1 MAKATIIPVET
12 PGELYCHLQG
22 HEPQP
27 CYIEVDLEGGTIS
40 ATYDPEIG
48 GGVPKSVWTGYIRRF
63 RIPPLTA
70 EVANATMEKI
80 KPLVETML
88 DHWDEEWD
96 GSDWRAHLLPEGL
109 RAQEQISELLEEDTN
124 YWLPEDVVFP
134 LDEVDWFPYVKDE
147 VTADSTN
154 EQLEELA
161 HRTVADLEMGV
172 PSGVLPDEAH
182 EDILER
188 LLSYRDELR
197 EELRE
202 EEDSE

>member
-12 PGELYCHLQG
+12 PGELYCHIQG
-22 HEPQP
+22 HQPQP
-27 CYIEVDLEGGTIS
+27 CYIEVDLERGTIS

-48 GGVPKSVWTGYIRRF
+48 GGVPKSVWNGYVRRF

-96 GSDWRAHLLPEGL
+96 GGDWRASLLPEGL
-109 RAQEQISELLEEDTN
+109 RAQEKISELVEDPGR
-124 YWLPEDVVFP
+124 WFPEDEVFP
-134 LDEVDWFPYVKDE
+134 LDEGDWFPYVQDE
-147 VTADSTN
+147 VDTDTTD

-161 HRTVADLEMGV
+161 RETVADLEKGV
-172 PSGVLPDEAH
+172 PSGVLPDEAY

-188 LLSYRDELR
+188 LTSYRDELR
-197 EELRE
+197 EELQE
-202 EEDSE
+202 DDSE

>member
-12 PGELYCHLQG
+12 PGELYCHIQG
-22 HEPQP
+22 HQPQP
-27 CYIEVDLEGGTIS
+27 CYIEVDLERGTIS

-48 GGVPKSVWTGYIRRF
+48 GAIPKSVWAGYVRRF

-70 EVANATMEKI
+70 DVANATMEKI

-96 GSDWRAHLLPEGL
+96 GNDWRAYLLPEGF
-109 RAQEQISELLEEDTN
+109 RAQETISELVEDPGR
-124 YWLPEDVVFP
+124 WFPEDEVYP
-134 LDEVDWFPYVKDE
+134 LDEGDWFPYVQDE
-147 VTADSTN
+147 VNTDTTD

-161 HRTVADLEMGV
+161 RETVADLEKGV
-172 PSGVLPDEAH
+172 PSGVLPDEAY

-188 LLSYRDELR
+188 LTSYR

-202 EEDSE
+202 ELQEEDSE

>member
-22 HEPQP
+22 HQPQP
-27 CYIEVDLEGGTIS
+27 CYIEVDLEEGTIS

-172 PSGVLPDEAH
+172 PSGVLPDDAY

-188 LLSYRDELR
+188 LLDYRDELK
-197 EELRE
+197 E
-202 EEDSE
+202 EEEEEAAE

>member
-48 GGVPKSVWTGYIRRF
+48 GGVPKSVWTGHVRRF

-70 EVANATMEKI
+70 DVANATMEKI

-96 GSDWRAHLLPEGL
+96 GGDWRAYLLPEGL
-109 RAQEQISELLEEDTN
+109 RAQEQISELLEEDIN

-161 HRTVADLEMGV
+161 RRTVADLEMGV
-172 PSGVLPDEAH
+172 PSGVLPDEAYD
-182 EDILER
+182 DILER

-197 EELRE
+197 EELQ
-202 EEDSE
+202 EDDAE

>member
-1 MAKATIIPVET
+1 MAKATILPVET

-197 EELRE
+197 EELQ
-202 EEDSE
+202 EDDAE

>member
-172 PSGVLPDEAH
+172 PSGVLPDDAY

-188 LLSYRDELR
+188 LLDYRDELK
-197 EELRE
+197 E
-202 EEDSE
+202 EEEEEAAE

>member
-22 HEPQP
+22 HQPQP
-27 CYIEVDLEGGTIS
+27 CYIEVDLEEGTIS

-48 GGVPKSVWTGYIRRF
+48 GGIPKSVWTGHVRRF

-70 EVANATMEKI
+70 EVANATMEEI
-80 KPLVETML
+80 RPLVETML

-109 RAQEQISELLEEDTN
+109 RAQEQISELVEN
-124 YWLPEDVVFP
+124 PGRWFPEDEVYH
-134 LDEVDWFPYVKDE
+134 LDEGDWFPYVQDE
-147 VTADSTN
+147 VNTDTTD
-154 EQLEELA
+154 EQLKELA
-161 HRTVADLEMGV
+161 RRTVADLEEGV

-202 EEDSE
+202 DDAE

>member
-1 MAKATIIPVET
+1 MAKATIIKVET
-12 PGELYCHLQG
+12 PGELYCHFQG

-96 GSDWRAHLLPEGL
+96 GNDWRAHLLPEGL

-197 EELRE
+197 EELQ
-202 EEDSE
+202 EDDAE